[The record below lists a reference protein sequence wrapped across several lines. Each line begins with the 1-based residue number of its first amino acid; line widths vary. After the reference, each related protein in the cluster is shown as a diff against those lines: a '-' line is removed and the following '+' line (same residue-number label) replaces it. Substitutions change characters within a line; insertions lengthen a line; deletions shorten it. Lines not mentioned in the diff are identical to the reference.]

1 MNVVIEEMRNKNRH
15 AQTNS
20 NMRKL
25 SSSLT
30 VITFNITRLN
40 YLIKRQNLEEWVK
53 KWSNDILSA
62 RDSLYIQRHTQV

>member
-40 YLIKRQNLEEWVK
+40 YLIKRQDLEEWVK
-53 KWSNDILSA
+53 KLSNDILSA

>member
-53 KWSNDILSA
+53 K
-62 RDSLYIQRHTQV
+62 

>member
-53 KWSNDILSA
+53 KLSNDILSA